1 MRVSYVG
8 EVANNS
14 RLAIIS
20 YDESKESEKVNKVV
34 DKLVNEGWKVDFG
47 EDEEICFR
55 VCDRYEIDM
64 NMICLLKTTRDL
76 KNIVR

>member
-14 RLAIIS
+14 RLAVIS
-20 YDESKESEKVNKVV
+20 YDESKELEKVNKVV

-47 EDEEICFR
+47 EDEEICFK
-55 VCDRYEIDM
+55 VCDRYEYDM
-64 NMICLLKTTRDL
+64 FVKDYKRIKKDC
-76 KNIVR
+76 